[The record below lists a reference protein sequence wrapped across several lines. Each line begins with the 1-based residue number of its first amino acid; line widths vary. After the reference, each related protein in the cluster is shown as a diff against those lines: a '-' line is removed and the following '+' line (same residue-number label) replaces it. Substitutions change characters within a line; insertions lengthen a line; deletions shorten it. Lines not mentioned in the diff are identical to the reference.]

1 MSNFSFA
8 LFTDKNFVD
17 CTLFQYGWEKCDP
30 HHSFG
35 PAARNHYLFHY
46 IISGK
51 GLFVSTDSSKKDT
64 EYHLHAG
71 QGFLIS
77 PGQTNTYIADSLDP
91 WEYAWVEFDGLKAP
105 EIIALSGLSF
115 AEVR

>member
-77 PGQTNTYIADSLDP
+77 PGRVAGMPSRPARPILTLPIP
-91 WEYAWVEFDGLKAP
+91 WIRGSTRGWNSTA
-105 EIIALSGLSF
+105 
-115 AEVR
+115 

>member
-35 PAARNHYLFHY
+35 PAARNHYLSHN
-46 IISGK
+46 
-51 GLFVSTDSSKKDT
+51 
-64 EYHLHAG
+64 
-71 QGFLIS
+71 
-77 PGQTNTYIADSLDP
+77 P
-91 WEYAWVEFDGLKAP
+91 
-105 EIIALSGLSF
+105 
-115 AEVR
+115 